1 VHTKHRVLLILQIL
15 AVGLTTL
22 SDAFV
27 FWYIFGCNETN
38 MFVAVVDIGGI
49 EGFQHPLALE
59 VSWWIMIP
67 VELVGVS
74 VNQQCFGCI
83 TGRHV

>member
-1 VHTKHRVLLILQIL
+1 
-15 AVGLTTL
+15 
-22 SDAFV
+22 
-27 FWYIFGCNETN
+27 

-59 VSWWIMIP
+59 VNWWIMIP

-83 TGRHV
+83 TGRHDARSPLFYGRSLFYSPTSQKEATRETKSPVFC